1 MRQQLQ
7 DDRTANSLERMET
20 LLQELVDMQRAFLLS
35 EERRRREQLIRE
47 ENWRIQDKEF
57 LVRLA
62 QTLANSHH

>member
-1 MRQQLQ
+1 MVQEQLLIQ
-7 DDRTANSLERMET
+7 
-20 LLQELVDMQRAFLLS
+20 